1 MSKIAATLLF
11 LLLGATSVA
20 GQMADV
26 LTGRVV
32 GPGGQPLADVQ
43 VEAVSLDTEISRTVL
58 TGANGRYTIIFPDG
72 GGRYLMRVSY
82 LGMADVLRAVFREG
96 NEDLLIANYDLSPQA
111 IALEAIQVR
120 AQLPPPGRLAAG
132 ERRTTLPLEYLTRLP
147 LADMDPE
154 TVAQLA
160 AGVIALEA
168 DSLNGRARFSVGGMG
183 GDMNQIRLD
192 GSIVG
197 EETGGFGAPQE
208 GVRMTQVTTS
218 SFDVSR
224 GGFAGGQVQ
233 LLSQRGNNRSAG
245 SASYSIDDAGL
256 QIRTSPA
263 ATAMT
268 RHNLGGSY
276 GGPIVQNRLFYNMSF
291 QLTRNLDHRF
301 ALATHDPLAAQRSGV
316 AADSISRFLGIMTD
330 RYGFGGTGATG
341 EYNQRNDDV
350 RLQGRVDW
358 TIVQS
363 PTSSQT
369 LTVRGNMNMNRQDST
384 RINVLDVSHHG
395 GDAVRD
401 NLLAGV
407 TLTSRFGQ
415 NWTSTF
421 NASFGRTQNDA
432 VPYVEMP
439 EGQVRIT
446 SDFDDGSRGTRN
458 VIFGGNRNMPT
469 EAYNRDFQMSE
480 EVSFLLPLGSTQIHR
495 IKVGGSVQRL
505 RDVARSTDNLFG
517 TFTYASLADFED
529 NRPDRYERSLSARE
543 TETGRFL
550 AALYVGDSWRV
561 TAPLE
566 LTLGLRWDYSSYD
579 QRPAFNP
586 AVEDVFG
593 RRTDEMPLVNAFSP
607 RLGFNYRLSPQVR
620 GARMR
625 ALSGGIG
632 VFAGRAPT
640 NIFSTALRQTG
651 LPDAEQRLICIGGT
665 VPVPDWDLYLRD
677 PQAVPTA
684 CADGGLGSSTQ
695 SSRAPTVTVIAPDQT
710 LPTSLRTE
718 IGYRAPLPLNMD
730 ANVRYTY
737 NRGFGLWGYRD
748 LNLNDAVSFNLTN
761 EDRPFF
767 GDEMAIV
774 QRTGSVSL
782 VSSRRDRAFGSVFEV
797 ASDRSSAQHQLS
809 LQANGRIRPPTQV
822 NLNYTLSHTQDNGS
836 GAFTQVPTAGNPN
849 DNEWA
854 TAGTDRRHTFNISL
868 THALRPE
875 IEIAAT
881 TRVQS
886 GLPFTPIVNRD
897 INGDGA
903 RNDRAYIFD
912 PAAVEDTMLA
922 NGMTRLLPRLP
933 GRVRVCLEEQLG
945 SIAERNSC
953 RESWTQ
959 GLDVRASFRPSL
971 PRVERRLTVSLDARN
986 VLTGLDAAIH
996 GRANAKGWGEGQ
1008 RAENILL
1015 NVRGYDR
1022 ATHAFRYE
1030 VNEAFGEARRGANSA
1045 RNAFSVTMQGRLL
1058 VGGQPNQANRGFGQ
1072 QQMMAGG
1079 FGGGGQGGL
1088 GTNVAQIYGPFTPL
1102 LRSVN
1107 ATTNADSVLD
1117 AAFTNPLRGIL
1128 NRRETEGLSA
1138 VQTTQLIAVTDSLD
1152 VRLQAHRAA
1161 AAEALLPLLAERA
1174 TMLEAARARAA
1185 AAQGQS
1191 GQGAPAGQASQGQRS
1206 QGGQQ
1211 AGQGQAG
1218 QGQRG
1223 QGQSGQ
1229 GQGGQAGQ
1237 QRPGGGQP
1245 PALLGRYQSELQ
1257 PLVEGAARD
1266 ISEALRTLRESW
1278 SPEQWQR
1285 LPQELRRAA
1294 DRPST
1299 AASTPAP
1306 QASGT

>member
-1 MSKIAATLLF
+1 MSKIAALLLF
-11 LLLGATSVA
+11 LLLCTMPAA

-26 LTGRVV
+26 LTGRVI

-43 VEAVSLDTEISRTVL
+43 VEAVSLDTEISRAVL

-82 LGMADVLRAVFREG
+82 LGMADVLRAVFREN
-96 NEDLLIANYDLSPQA
+96 NEDLLISNFDLSPQA

-132 ERRTTLPLEYLTRLP
+132 ERRTTLPLEYLARLP
-147 LADMDPE
+147 LADLEPE
-154 TVAQLA
+154 TLAQLA

-168 DSLNGRARFSVGGMG
+168 DSLNGRSRFSVGGMG
-183 GDMNQIRLD
+183 GDMNQVRLD

-245 SASYSIDDAGL
+245 SASYSIDDAAL

-316 AADSISRFLGIMTD
+316 AVDSISRFLGIMTD
-330 RYGFGGTGATG
+330 LYGFGTTGATG
-341 EYNQRNDDV
+341 EYTQRNEDV

-358 TIVQS
+358 TITQS
-363 PTSSQT
+363 RTNSQT
-369 LTVRGNMNMNRQDST
+369 LTVRGNVNMNRQDST
-384 RINVLDVSHHG
+384 RINMLDVSHHG
-395 GDAVRD
+395 GNSERD

-421 NASFGRTQNDA
+421 NTSFGRTQNDA
-432 VPYVEMP
+432 LPYIEMP

-446 SDFDDGSRGTRN
+446 SDFEDGTRGTRN
-458 VIFGGNRNMPT
+458 VVFGGNRNMPT
-469 EAYNRDFQMSE
+469 EAYNRDFQLSE
-480 EVSFLLPLGSTQIHR
+480 EVSFLLPIGATQIHR
-495 IKVGGSVQRL
+495 LKLGGSLQRL

-517 TFTYASLADFED
+517 TFTYASLSDFEE
-529 NRPDRYERSLSARE
+529 NRPDRYERSLSERE
-543 TETGRFL
+543 TATGRFL
-550 AALYVGDSWRV
+550 AALYIGDSWRV

-566 LTLGLRWDYSSYD
+566 LTMGVRWDFSKYD
-579 QRPAFNP
+579 QKPTYNP
-586 AVEDVFG
+586 AVDEAFG
-593 RRTDEMPLVNAFSP
+593 RRTDVMPLVNTFSP

-625 ALSGGIG
+625 SLSGGVG

-651 LPDAEQRLICIGGT
+651 LPDAEQRLTCIGAT
-665 VPVPDWDLYLRD
+665 VPTPDWDRYIND
-677 PQAVPTA
+677 PSSVPIT
-684 CADGGLGSSTQ
+684 CADGGSGTSTQ
-695 SSRAPTVTVIAPDQT
+695 SSRAPTVTVIAPNQT
-710 LPTSLRTE
+710 LPTSLRAE
-718 IGYRAPLPLNMD
+718 LGYRAPLPLNLD
-730 ANVRYTY
+730 ANIRYTY
-737 NRGFGLWGYRD
+737 SRGYGLWGYRD
-748 LNLNDAVSFNLTN
+748 LNLNDAVGFTLAN
-761 EDRPFF
+761 EERPFF
-767 GDEMAIV
+767 GEGTAIV

-822 NLNYTLSHTQDNGS
+822 NANYTLSYTQDNGS
-836 GAFTQVPTAGNPN
+836 GAFTQVPTSANPN
-849 DNEWA
+849 ETEWA
-854 TAGTDRRHTFNISL
+854 TAGTDRRHTFNITL

-881 TRVQS
+881 TRLQS

-903 RNDRAYIFD
+903 RNDRAFVFD
-912 PAAVEDTMLA
+912 PSMVQDSLLA
-922 NGMTRLLPRLP
+922 NGMTRLIGRLP
-933 GRVRVCLEEQLG
+933 NRVRSCLEDQLG
-945 SIAERNSC
+945 TIADRNSC
-953 RESWTQ
+953 RDSWTQ
-959 GLDVRASFRPSL
+959 GLDMRASFRPNL
-971 PRVERRLTVSLDARN
+971 PRIERRLTMSLDARN
-986 VLTGLDAAIH
+986 VLTGLDAALH
-996 GRANAKGWGEGQ
+996 GRGNAKGWGEGQ

-1022 ATHAFRYE
+1022 ETSAFRYE
-1030 VNEAFGEARRGANSA
+1030 VNEAFGEARRGTNSA
-1045 RNAFSVTMQGRLL
+1045 RTAFSVTMAGRLL

-1079 FGGGGQGGL
+1079 GFGGGQGGF
-1088 GTNVAQIYGPFTPL
+1088 GTNVAQMYGPFTPL

-1117 AAFTNPLRGIL
+1117 AAFANPLRGLL

-1138 VQTTQLIAVTDSLD
+1138 AQTATLIALADTLD
-1152 VRLQAHRAA
+1152 TTLQAHRSAA
-1161 AAEALLPLLAERA
+1161 ADALLPLLAERA
-1174 TMLEAARARAA
+1174 ATLEAARARAA
-1185 AAQGQS
+1185 AAAQNQS
-1191 GQGAPAGQASQGQRS
+1191 GQQGQ

-1211 AGQGQAG
+1211 AQ
-1218 QGQRG
+1218 QGQRTQGGQTAQGGGQTG
-1223 QGQSGQ
+1223 QGGQ
-1229 GQGGQAGQ
+1229 TAQGGGQAGQ
-1237 QRPGGGQP
+1237 QRPGGSQP
-1245 PALLGRYQSELQ
+1245 PALLGRYQRELQ
-1257 PLVEGAARD
+1257 PLVEAAARD
-1266 ISEALRTLRESW
+1266 ISETLQTVREML
-1278 SPEQWQR
+1278 SPQQWQR
-1285 LPQELRRAA
+1285 LPQDVRSAA
-1294 DRPST
+1294 ERPST
-1299 AASTPAP
+1299 ASAATTSRPA
-1306 QASGT
+1306 GG